1 MLAQPNCCLQGS
13 VLRTLEIHSN
23 FQRAS
28 VLLRAVCAPEY
39 ELPVILVGRGRL
51 ERRPVCDR
59 GRRLHGI
66 CHIQGIKET
75 VSTVYLFRNFQAK

>member
-13 VLRTLEIHSN
+13 LPELEIHSN